1 MRYLKT
7 FETLDKFS
15 SGLSEIE
22 TFLKNNLAYILD
34 EGIKYKVNFKQY
46 GGRMNYTVKISKIKE
61 EISQY
66 GARQTKPVILK
77 WDDIKDDFIPFLEL
91 LNEKYE
97 LDSYSPENSSLVID
111 TGIWNVYTQIDVL
124 GPGSISSQRR
134 WYSIEELIDDA
145 VGNIDME
152 FISFTIKG
160 KK

>member
-15 SGLSEIE
+15 NGLSEIE

-34 EGIKYKVNFKQY
+34 EGINYKVNFKQY

-66 GARQTKPVILK
+66 GVRQTKPVILK

-91 LNEKYE
+91 LNENYE
-97 LDSYSPENSSLVID
+97 LDSYSPENNSLVID
-111 TGIWNVYTQIDVL
+111 TGIWN